1 MVDQTTLRPSAVAL
15 AGIEIFKTLSPESL
29 QEISDN
35 CSCKTYSVNQQII
48 KHQDDSNDVYFICS
62 GGVRAT
68 IYSTS
73 GREVAFEDLG
83 AGQVFGELS
92 AIDAQPR
99 STYVVALGDSLI
111 ASMSAAQYWSMLH
124 SYPSVA
130 EATLKRLTG
139 LVRLMCERIY
149 EFSTLGVKNRI
160 HAEILRLCLTEQE
173 GNTANIDPFP
183 THAEVASRVSTH
195 REAVTRELNE
205 LDRLGILDRSEGRF
219 MVKDISALK
228 RMVEQVRSEATS

>member
-1 MVDQTTLRPSAVAL
+1 MVDRATLRPSAVAL
-15 AGIEIFKTLSPESL
+15 AGVDIFKSLSPESL
-29 QEISDN
+29 QEISGN
-35 CSCKTYSVNQQII
+35 CSCTTYSVNQQII

-62 GGVRAT
+62 GAVRAT
-68 IYSTS
+68 IYSAS
-73 GREVAFEDLG
+73 GKEVAFEDLS

-92 AIDAQPR
+92 AIDGQPR
-99 STYVVALGDSLI
+99 STYVVALGESLI
-111 ASMSAAQYWSMLH
+111 ASMPATDYWSMLH
-124 SYPSVA
+124 RFPGVA

-160 HAEILRLCLTEQE
+160 HAEILRLCLSKQE
-173 GNTANIDPFP
+173 RNTAIIDPFP
-183 THAEVASRVSTH
+183 THAEIASRVSTH

-205 LDRLGILDRSEGRF
+205 LDKMGIIDRSEGKF

-228 RMVEQVRSEATS
+228 RMVVQVRSEGAS